1 VVTFFA
7 LFFHKSCTKLTF
19 LLALLSYIETK
30 QVLTAFEDLVRA
42 NDLQGVAALRRI
54 IQQRIE
60 DLEAFYLS
68 NVEKEESVLFEK
80 QRLKL
85 RRLLQEHD
93 NLMNQINGEAT
104 VSTRMN
110 DPSSNV
116 NQSNIN
122 GNNINSNAAQNV
134 VMTTK
139 VIRED
144 TRLTLIELSA
154 WFVQAG
160 NQEMPEVTSEIVERI
175 FNTVTRTNLDGK
187 MSIRDLRQWYITF
200 GRRAIAS
207 GIDLLEK
214 ETILAPQIVSKLT
227 KTAAGGHFVTPAS
240 ARRPTKPAVDH
251 SATTSS
257 LSATQGA
264 SKATQPAHPA
274 AATPQHHHEPAYVAP
289 ATLPNG
295 MIELQVRL
303 TAEEYAQVTLKKRQL
318 AAEERYRAR
327 ISAAAKKGTS
337 RVAAGVPE
345 TFEVVERDPYEEVE
359 KQKHNLFLAGLRQD

>member
-1 VVTFFA
+1 
-7 LFFHKSCTKLTF
+7 
-19 LLALLSYIETK
+19 
-30 QVLTAFEDLVRA
+30 
-42 NDLQGVAALRRI
+42 
-54 IQQRIE
+54 
-60 DLEAFYLS
+60 
-68 NVEKEESVLFEK
+68 
-80 QRLKL
+80 
-85 RRLLQEHD
+85 
-93 NLMNQINGEAT
+93 
-104 VSTRMN
+104 
-110 DPSSNV
+110 
-116 NQSNIN
+116 
-122 GNNINSNAAQNV
+122 
-134 VMTTK
+134 MTTR

-207 GIDLLEK
+207 GIDLSEK
-214 ETILAPQIVSKLT
+214 ETILAPQFLSKLT

-240 ARRPTKPAVDH
+240 ARRPAKPAVDH

-257 LSATQGA
+257 LAATNGG
-264 SKATQPAHPA
+264 SKSSQQSQP
-274 AATPQHHHEPAYVAP
+274 AATPQHHLEPAYVAP

-303 TAEEYAQVTLKKRQL
+303 TAEEYAQVTLRKRQL

-327 ISAAAKKGTS
+327 LSAAAKKGTS

-359 KQKHNLFLAGLRQD
+359 KQKHTLFLAGLRQD